1 MGKYVGKV
9 GEFISA
15 NFFQIIDA
23 IGVELKCDHLNCE
36 FSARRGEL
44 EEHEKSCQHRDPIQ

>member
-1 MGKYVGKV
+1 MGKV
-9 GEFISA
+9 GEFISG

-36 FSARRGEL
+36 FSARRSEL